1 MKYFSLLLLFL
12 FSLSIQAQSID
23 EEIGFIY
30 TKAKYMIETNRTEDA
45 VKELNKIIKKD
56 PSFQDA
62 LLLRA
67 EAKYKLGAYTG
78 VKNDLA
84 QYIGLKGITPRVA
97 GLYGLT
103 DFQGGNK
110 EAALNSLTIA
120 LQSIK
125 DNKKLY
131 ETRAQI
137 YEANDQLLKACADY
151 KSARELGSNIGTR
164 KSKSLCGEEEVKEKR
179 RTHLDSNSASTK
191 KQESEEAKEST
202 EVVIVD
208 PSQMGEKD
216 IEEVEEKDEKVEAS
230 VEENTKVE
238 KEEERDEEEVV
249 EEIQEDRINEIEVD
263 EDLTLIITGG
273 GLGSRE
279 IVDKPNILILSDDT
293 GDVSI
298 NVCVSRAGR
307 VTYAEF
313 DNINSTIKKQSLV
326 SLALRKS
333 RDFWFEKNG
342 TKEQCGKIVFK
353 IQGI

>member
-1 MKYFSLLLLFL
+1 
-12 FSLSIQAQSID
+12 
-23 EEIGFIY
+23 
-30 TKAKYMIETNRTEDA
+30 MIETNRTEDA

-56 PSFQDA
+56 PGFQDA

-103 DFQGGNK
+103 DFQGGNE

-137 YEANDQLLKACADY
+137 YEANDKLLKACADY

-164 KSKSLCGEEEVKEKR
+164 KSKSLCGEEEVKEER
-179 RTHLDSNSASTK
+179 RTHLDSNSANTK
-191 KQESEEAKEST
+191 KKETEEAKEST
-202 EVVIVD
+202 EVIVVD
-208 PSQMGEKD
+208 TSQK
-216 IEEVEEKDEKVEAS
+216 EEKEMEQKEEKVEGS
-230 VEENTKVE
+230 VEENNKVE
-238 KEEERDEEEVV
+238 EEVESDEEEVV
-249 EEIQEDRINEIEVD
+249 EEIEEDTINEIEVD
-263 EDLTLIITGG
+263 EDLTLVITGG

-298 NVCVSRAGR
+298 NICVSRAGR
-307 VTYAEF
+307 VTSAEF

-333 RDFWFEKNG
+333 KDFWFEKNG